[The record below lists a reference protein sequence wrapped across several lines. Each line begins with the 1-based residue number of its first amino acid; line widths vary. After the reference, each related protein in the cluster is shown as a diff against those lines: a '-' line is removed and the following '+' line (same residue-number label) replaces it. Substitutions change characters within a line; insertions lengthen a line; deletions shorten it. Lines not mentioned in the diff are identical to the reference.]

1 MVLENP
7 IPFAFFEIFAEN
19 VHAAI
24 DVSID
29 KASIRRA
36 VQATLD
42 TLSAELWDILIPE
55 FGKGIHVKAGCL
67 ACITFLLGYVFNP
80 VKLAF
85 ALQLLTQFIKRY

>member
-36 VQATLD
+36 VQATLN
-42 TLSAELWDILIPE
+42 TFSAELWDVIIPNL
-55 FGKGIHVKAGCL
+55 GRKSMSRQDA
-67 ACITFLLGYVFNP
+67 LLV
-80 VKLAF
+80 
-85 ALQLLTQFIKRY
+85 